1 MKKQLELQLKQRQLR
16 QAESLESAS
25 TQIASPQEESKN
37 LDFAQEDLRRKSLIV
52 RGAITDEI
60 PQQKNTKTFLSTGL
74 SEEFSLLE
82 NPESELPEESRLRL
96 WSNPQDSFA
105 NEDRVN
111 FDDYYSEDN
120 IPGLFGN
127 SASPINQ
134 DDLNDKEIAR
144 AIAESIRDMEDRSK
158 FLDQGGIESFY
169 EDLGGPAKRGPVDQG
184 SSNNFLEAQ
193 KISDQQYEKGIYREI
208 SAGIE
213 SHAKSYRD
221 AFVNEK
227 TSDIPDANFCEGP
240 AKRGSSTKFST
251 RKNFLNDVES
261 SDLHDNPGYKADGSG
276 GVFSSDP
283 VNLQK
288 SFDEEYRSFKSR
300 RVFEKKYRELLVNS
314 DDDQDQKPVT
324 QDQKPSSFLLFP
336 QGKSFDLPAKKS
348 NPRNP

>member
-213 SHAKSYRD
+213 SHSKSYRD
-221 AFVNEK
+221 AFPTQISAKVLQSVAVQLNFQLEK
-227 TSDIPDANFCEGP
+227 IS
-240 AKRGSSTKFST
+240 
-251 RKNFLNDVES
+251 LMM
-261 SDLHDNPGYKADGSG
+261 L
-276 GVFSSDP
+276 
-283 VNLQK
+283 NLQICMIIQDIKLMDRVGFLVAIQLIYKNHSMK
-288 SFDEEYRSFKSR
+288 SIDLLNQEEYLK
-300 RVFEKKYRELLVNS
+300 
-314 DDDQDQKPVT
+314 
-324 QDQKPSSFLLFP
+324 
-336 QGKSFDLPAKKS
+336 
-348 NPRNP
+348 RNTGNC